1 MNRHTFKDVG
11 KRSALSNELDHDD
24 DEDDHEASAKELKR
38 AVEGEE
44 EEGDDKVCRCL
55 AYSVCNTHVCNA
67 TYVPCYL

>member
-24 DEDDHEASAKELKR
+24 DEDDQEASAKELKR

-44 EEGDDKVCRCL
+44 EEGDDKVC
-55 AYSVCNTHVCNA
+55 
-67 TYVPCYL
+67 